1 MFKKSV
7 SMKKMPNTTFEMSN
21 ERIAESDF
29 TLQEKLELILERPNY
44 SRLRAAED
52 AAASDS
58 E

>member
-7 SMKKMPNTTFEMSN
+7 SMKLMQSN
-21 ERIAESDF
+21 NFAIISKPTADL
-29 TLQEKLELILERPNY
+29 TMQEKLEMILERPNY

>member
-1 MFKKSV
+1 MKFV
-7 SMKKMPNTTFEMSN
+7 SKNNSEMPSELMNQC
-21 ERIAESDF
+21 DF
-29 TLQEKLELILERPNY
+29 TLQEKLEIILERPNY